1 MIFERILSSGSNE
14 WKTNIFKLW
23 PNTEFIQYHF
33 FFILLIMYPPEILVN
48 DILEE
53 KSSFPN
59 FVLLGLSRSY
69 VTGIY
74 MKLQGIVGRIQPE

>member
-1 MIFERILSSGSNE
+1 
-14 WKTNIFKLW
+14 
-23 PNTEFIQYHF
+23 
-33 FFILLIMYPPEILVN
+33 MYPPEILVN

-74 MKLQGIVGRIQPE
+74 MKPQGIMGRIQLE